1 MIQPHYLENF
11 VQSIFLT
18 LRSDELKGSKFAP
31 ARPTSFICLTVSEVS
46 LPEVLGAFCLSSCQ
60 RWPLSLSP
68 ILKISL
74 HRFREAYNI
83 LVLAGDGRYYN
94 NEAINLILRIA
105 VANGVDEVHIGQYG
119 LMSTPAV
126 SSYIRLIN
134 MKVGNCLGGI
144 ILTASH
150 NAGGINEDFGIK
162 FNVKNGGPALEDFTN
177 TIYAYTQKI
186 QEYVISDD
194 FASKIDIT
202 KVGDYHF
209 SNVQR
214 PEKKEFRVKIVSPTE
229 HYVDQMRQLFDFNKI
244 KKMFQ
249 RKDFTFCFDGLSG
262 VSGPYAKKIFGEIL
276 GAKPDMLM
284 NCDPL
289 PDFGGKHPDP
299 NLVYAHNLV
308 ESKAH
313 KKKKTLLI
321 SFVRGSA
328 GKSVFKKNVADA
340 GVSPTT
346 TAPKKSVFRRF
357 LVFGGGRGR
366 CIALRTFLNRALFYT
381 FKLQNYTA
389 TEMGLSEHPPKGV
402 IPDFGAAC
410 DGDADRNMI
419 LGKKFFVT
427 PSDSVAILAAN
438 REIKHGVARSMPT
451 SAALDMVAKK
461 LGLACYETP
470 TGISPN
476 ALLCSSIRAGA
487 DPHSQLSPPRDQL
500 NAASA
505 GSLASN
511 FSGRGGCLNNSS
523 LNNDFLFF

>member
-1 MIQPHYLENF
+1 M
-11 VQSIFLT
+11 QSIFLT
-18 LRSDELKGSKFAP
+18 LRSDELK
-31 ARPTSFICLTVSEVS
+31 
-46 LPEVLGAFCLSSCQ
+46 
-60 RWPLSLSP
+60 
-68 ILKISL
+68 
-74 HRFREAYNI
+74 AYNI

-308 ESKAH
+308 EK
-313 KKKKTLLI
+313 
-321 SFVRGSA
+321 
-328 GKSVFKKNVADA
+328 
-340 GVSPTT
+340 
-346 TAPKKSVFRRF
+346 
-357 LVFGGGRGR
+357 
-366 CIALRTFLNRALFYT
+366 
-381 FKLQNYTA
+381 
-389 TEMGLSEHPPKGV
+389 MGLSEHPPKGV

-470 TGISPN
+470 TGWKFFGNLMDAEKIDICGEESFGTGSPHIREKDGVW
-476 ALLCSSIRAGA
+476 AILCWLQVLADKNVDKTQEGNFIGVQQIVEDHWKVYGRNYYSRYDYENVDSNGA
-487 DPHSQLSPPRDQL
+487 NEMMQHLEK
-500 NAASA
+500 
-505 GSLASN
+505 
-511 FSGRGGCLNNSS
+511 
-523 LNNDFLFF
+523 